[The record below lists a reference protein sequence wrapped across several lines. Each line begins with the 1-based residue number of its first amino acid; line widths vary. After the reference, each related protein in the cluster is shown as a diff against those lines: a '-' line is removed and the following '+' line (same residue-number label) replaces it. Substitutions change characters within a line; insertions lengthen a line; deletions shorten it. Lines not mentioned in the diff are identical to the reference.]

1 MGEGETTR
9 ERELRDQLQAAQAI
23 THIGSW
29 VWTVATNEVCWSDE
43 LYRIYGYEPGA
54 IEVTLD
60 VFLSHI
66 RENERERI
74 KAEIQAVLVRPGRFV
89 YREVI
94 IRPDGSERTLVR
106 GVEIALAHVETLPRA
121 RRRRI
126 AAWSACSSSTTT
138 PWSGRA

>member
-1 MGEGETTR
+1 E
-9 ERELRDQLQAAQAI
+9 QLDAAQTI

-29 VWTVATNEVCWSDE
+29 DWTLATNEVHWSDE

-54 IEVTLD
+54 ITVTLE

-74 KAEIQAVLVRPGRFV
+74 KAEIQAVLVRPGRFF

-94 IRPDGSERTLVR
+94 IRPDGSERILDTLGDAITDAKGNVVR
-106 GVEIALAHVETLPRA
+106 LVGT
-121 RRRRI
+121 
-126 AAWSACSSSTTT
+126 C
-138 PWSGRA
+138 